1 MFNGFAILSSGK
13 NSVFLITPI
22 LGMAKVLSSIGRTSK
37 AVEFYHRAISLLES
51 SRGAESEDLVI
62 PLFGVGS
69 LLLKEGKPVEAESP
83 FLRFNCFPPFCRM
96 AYFASL
102 CTD

>member
-1 MFNGFAILSSGK
+1 MVIAILSSGK
-13 NSVFLITPI
+13 YSVFLITPI

-37 AVEFYHRAISLLES
+37 AAEFYYRAISLLES

-69 LLLKEGKPVEAESP
+69 LLLKEGKPVEAETP
-83 FLRFNCFPPFCRM
+83 FLRSNFFPPFCRM